1 MNYFATV
8 LPGLEDLLIEEIKYR
23 CFEIVVTKTN
33 RGKVFFT
40 TTLDIE
46 HLKSLRLANNLYLVI
61 SELEIGLHRIHL
73 HQLRDQVSR
82 INLKPF
88 LKKATSYYVNAS
100 RKGSHTYSR
109 FEAANAAME
118 GIKKRYPSKRFS
130 RSRLA
135 DAEFRLDIED
145 HYGLFSLKLTHA
157 SYRFRQIDRGFSAGS
172 LLPTVAHAMVWL
184 SAPVEEDIFIDPCC
198 GSGTILW
205 ERLSYPFTYIGG
217 GDINHQAFKAAKE
230 NLMDTFAEV
239 THWDARQL
247 AIADASIDKVVTNL
261 PFGRQISFGRETN
274 EINRAIL
281 TEITRVMK
289 TQGKAVILTENWDEI
304 LQVAASLHLRLLK
317 SFPLSLKGLHPTI
330 YVFEKVKHKSGF
342 LQMDTSLQ
350 QMPNFSKY

>member
-8 LPGLEDLLIEEIKYR
+8 LPGLEDLLIEEIKDR

-61 SELEIGLHRIHL
+61 SELEVGLHRLHL

-82 INLKPF
+82 ISLKPF
-88 LKKATSYYVNAS
+88 LKKGTYYYVNAS
-100 RKGSHTYSR
+100 RKGSQTYSR

-118 GIKKRYPSKRFS
+118 GIKKRYPYKRIS
-130 RSRLA
+130 MNRQP
-135 DAEFRLDIED
+135 DVEFRLDIDD
-145 HYGLFSLKLTHA
+145 HHGLFSLKLTNA
-157 SYRFRQIDRGFSAGS
+157 SYRFRRNDRRFSAAS

-184 SAPVEEDIFIDPCC
+184 SAPVEEDVFIDPCC

-205 ERLSYPFTYIGG
+205 ERFSYPFTYIGG
-217 GDINHQAFKAAKE
+217 GDIDHQALKVAKE

-239 THWDARQL
+239 THWDARKL
-247 AIADASIDKVVTNL
+247 AFADASIDKVVTNL

-281 TEITRVMK
+281 IEITRVMK
-289 TQGKAVILTENWDEI
+289 IQGKAVILTENWDEI
-304 LQVAASLHLRLLK
+304 LQVAASLYLRLIK
-317 SFPLSLKGLHPTI
+317 AFPLSLKGLHPTI
-330 YVFEKVKHKSGF
+330 YVFEKLKHKNKRKG
-342 LQMDTSLQ
+342 
-350 QMPNFSKY
+350 